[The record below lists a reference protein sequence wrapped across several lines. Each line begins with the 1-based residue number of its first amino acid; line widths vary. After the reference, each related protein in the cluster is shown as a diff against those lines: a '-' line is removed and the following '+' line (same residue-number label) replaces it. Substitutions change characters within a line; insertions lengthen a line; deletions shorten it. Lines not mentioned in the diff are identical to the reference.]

1 MTDDIVMK
9 ISNLPQTFLQD
20 PCTEKSA
27 QPKKALRRKEDDE
40 DIVDVAASGV
50 IKTTKIDFEP
60 ERDEL
65 FAAVSEKR
73 KRIQEMEERPKISS
87 FRGPQ
92 KRNKVDIETENA
104 GVVQQRKKVGDVQTQ
119 ARLRHINEEFA

>member
-1 MTDDIVMK
+1 MK
-9 ISNLPQTFLQD
+9 SMVSLQVPCKGQSAGTLP
-20 PCTEKSA
+20 PP
-27 QPKKALRRKEDDE
+27 QPKKALRRKEDD
-40 DIVDVAASGV
+40 DIADMAAASGV

-73 KRIQEMEERPKISS
+73 KRVQAMERETPKISS

-104 GVVQQRKKVGDVQTQ
+104 GVGQQRKKVGDVQTQ

>member
-1 MTDDIVMK
+1 M
-9 ISNLPQTFLQD
+9 
-20 PCTEKSA
+20 
-27 QPKKALRRKEDDE
+27 
-40 DIVDVAASGV
+40 AASGV

-73 KRIQEMEERPKISS
+73 KRIQAMEERPKISS

-92 KRNKVDIETENA
+92 KNNKVDLESQND
-104 GVVQQRKKVGDVQTQ
+104 GVDKQRKKVGNVQAE
-119 ARLRHINEEFA
+119 ARLVTFGHGYN

>member
-1 MTDDIVMK
+1 M
-9 ISNLPQTFLQD
+9 P
-20 PCTEKSA
+20 PP
-27 QPKKALRRKEDDE
+27 QPKKALRRKEDDD
-40 DIVDVAASGV
+40 DIADTAAASGV

-73 KRIQEMEERPKISS
+73 KRVQAMERERPKISS

-92 KRNKVDIETENA
+92 KSNNNDDDVEKQNA
-104 GVVQQRKKVGDVQTQ
+104 GVDHQRKKAGHVHGK
-119 ARLRHINEEFA
+119 ASRAKEP

>member
-1 MTDDIVMK
+1 M
-9 ISNLPQTFLQD
+9 
-20 PCTEKSA
+20 KSA
-27 QPKKALRRKEDDE
+27 QPKKALRRKEDDY
-40 DIVDVAASGV
+40 DIVKVAASEV

-73 KRIQEMEERPKISS
+73 KRIQAMEERPKISS

-92 KRNKVDIETENA
+92 KSNNVDLESQNVGMGQQQKKA
-104 GVVQQRKKVGDVQTQ
+104 GNVQAEVRTQ
-119 ARLRHINEEFA
+119 QFYTNGWSTK